1 MAAIYSPWSNAG
13 AEYGVEENMAT
24 PQYEDG
30 YDAAE
35 GAGGPPEPE
44 DSKAGDHGSGHMD
57 MMAEAMSIINE
68 QSQLIKS
75 LTTQLTRTPD
85 GDTGE

>member
-13 AEYGVEENMAT
+13 AEYSIEENMAT
-24 PQYEDG
+24 TTYVEG

-35 GAGGPPEPE
+35 DAGEAPEPE
-44 DSKAGDHGSGHMD
+44 DSGAGEHGGGHMD